1 MHLKSSLVSAL
12 LIATHCFTQI
22 WACGPLPRRA
32 EGTSEQSEMT
42 YPYTVPGDDLPSDPA
57 TTGYFINHL
66 CINVRNTTESINWYN
81 KAFGLR
87 LMFTL
92 QASEHFAIS
101 YMGHSHGG
109 RNGTGYQTSE
119 EMNRQKNNIEGLI
132 EMLNLDYA
140 DWDLPSGI
148 RAPNTFSH
156 IGMVV
161 PNITDTQAR
170 LEAMDAN
177 IIKGAGETF
186 TLDGA
191 FADGT
196 GFTQAGDAISQEE
209 IDLIMQ
215 TLVPINTPL
224 ILVADPDGNVIEV
237 QNQEGSAV
245 VQ

>member
-1 MHLKSSLVSAL
+1 MLPNGSFALTL
-12 LIATHCFTQI
+12 LIAAQWFTQI

-32 EGTSEQSEMT
+32 EAANEESGVT
-42 YPYTVPGDDLPSDPA
+42 YPFTVPGDDLPSEPA

-66 CINVRNTTESINWYN
+66 CINVRNITESIKWYN

-92 QASEHFAIS
+92 QVSEHFSIS

-119 EMNRQKNNIEGLI
+119 EMIRQKNNIEGLI
-132 EMLNLDYA
+132 ELVNLDFVN
-140 DWDLPSGI
+140 WDLPSGI
-148 RAPNTFSH
+148 RVPNTFSH

-170 LEAMDAN
+170 LEAMNAN

-215 TLVPINTPL
+215 TLVPINTPI

-237 QNQEGSAV
+237 QNQ
-245 VQ
+245 